1 MNYQNE
7 DPHIS
12 RRSVGPQYV
21 REFGAISAT
30 GQGEGFQELVTTS
43 GLCRHSKN
51 SSHAAFTAI
60 VKYSKFKK
68 IFNPIIS
75 D

>member
-1 MNYQNE
+1 MNCQNE

-12 RRSVGPQYV
+12 RRSVGPHYV
-21 REFGAISAT
+21 REFSAVCAT

-51 SSHAAFTAI
+51 TSRAAFTVI
-60 VKYSKFKK
+60 VKYSKLKK
-68 IFNPIIS
+68 LNGNK
-75 D
+75 